1 MDRTLEQAVLSAL
14 YLEPLI
20 NAERVVV
27 TARDGVVTLTG
38 EVDSQAQKSA
48 ARYKAQCV
56 PGVTEVADELEV
68 CARAQPR
75 PGFDDVAAS
84 VLNALYWDLAV
95 PPDRVCVKFDK
106 GWVTLTGEVDRPY
119 QKSSAEAD
127 VRKTPRRRRR
137 DQRDQGRLKR
147 RREDRPDPSRRSD
160 HSGRVDGGDRRR
172 SQESKRRTAG
182 VAVVSAARARRA
194 LFPRPQRK
202 TSPGAFVRREPE
214 GKR

>member
-106 GWVTLTGEVDRPY
+106 GWVTLTGEVDRAY

-127 VRKTPRRRRR
+127 VRKIRGVVGVTNEIKVGPSGAPRI
-137 DQRDQGRLKR
+137 
-147 RREDRPDPSRRSD
+147 DPT
-160 HSGRVDGGDRRR
+160 HGGDAIFLPDSMGAIVDDR
-172 SQESKRRTAG
+172 KMTAG
-182 VAVVSAARARRA
+182 RQAS
-194 LFPRPQRK
+194 L
-202 TSPGAFVRREPE
+202 S
-214 GKR
+214 